1 MALRYQTAASGTNVI
16 YQEPQQTFPLHGQVE
31 VYWVRRMMLCQP
43 RGSLR
48 AVYSL
53 GVGRTPS
60 LPGALQSWA
69 LTMRDLPP
77 AYDAMS
83 LYHTA
88 ETV

>member
-1 MALRYQTAASGTNVI
+1 MVALRYQTAASGTNVI

-53 GVGRTPS
+53 ELEEHQVCQVHYKAG
-60 LPGALQSWA
+60 L
-69 LTMRDLPP
+69 
-77 AYDAMS
+77 
-83 LYHTA
+83 
-88 ETV
+88 

>member
-31 VYWVRRMMLCQP
+31 IYWVRRMMLCQP

-53 GVGRTPS
+53 ELEEHQVCQVHYKAG
-60 LPGALQSWA
+60 L
-69 LTMRDLPP
+69 
-77 AYDAMS
+77 
-83 LYHTA
+83 
-88 ETV
+88 